1 MDNTNSSVIGM
12 KKKDATKMDIVQLD
26 KSQTYPEEKVIRD
39 IYVSQVNYMEIKKY
53 RLLTLSGVKIALG

>member
-12 KKKDATKMDIVQLD
+12 KEKDATKMDIVQLD

-39 IYVSQVNYMEIKKY
+39 IYISQVNYMEIKKY